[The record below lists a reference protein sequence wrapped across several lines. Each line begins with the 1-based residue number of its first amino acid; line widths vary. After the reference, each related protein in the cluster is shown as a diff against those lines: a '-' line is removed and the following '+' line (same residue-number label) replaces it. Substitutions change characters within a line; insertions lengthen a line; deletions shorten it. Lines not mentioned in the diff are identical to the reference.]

1 MTKRLILLLSTTQK
15 HKMPPKQRT
24 GSVSKQCEECG
35 GANPVACK
43 ICKKQLFTNKS
54 NKLVQTLMP
63 PTVYKLVNRSL
74 LKSLLVT
81 SVAKFNPLT
90 LVFTF
95 KYKVL

>member
-1 MTKRLILLLSTTQK
+1 MKS
-15 HKMPPKQRT
+15 
-24 GSVSKQCEECG
+24 SKETLYLHVQFNEV
-35 GANPVACK
+35 PVDRY
-43 ICKKQLFTNKS
+43 
-54 NKLVQTLMP
+54 KLVQTLML
-63 PTVYKLVNRSL
+63 PTVYKLVNGSL